1 MRATGLA
8 KPDEGTRQDRLAARR
23 WLRVLD
29 ACLYALEDASER
41 GETVVPERLVAKL
54 SMHVRGLHAGMSTA
68 DALDRVF
75 QQQQVA
81 MLGCHGPDCFTEA
94 EARALTDRIKSGVGQ
109 ASLLLLEAHKRRVWA
124 VLGYR
129 TWETYV
135 RQEFGLSRTRS
146 YELVYHGEVIREI
159 QAATGMFGI
168 PNITPYV
175 ALQVRANLEEVT
187 EALKV
192 RTRNARSEAESAAV
206 VAEVLEHLRARL
218 ARHRSTRPSPASPE
232 DRKANVDAGELAG
245 AGQRLDIVDRR
256 RLLDAIRYL
265 AAMPAVREVIAQIEA
280 GDEEDSLLARR
291 AAQWLSEFAETWTE
305 TPNQEGRLLRSA
317 AS

>member
-1 MRATGLA
+1 MGVTGLA
-8 KPDEGTRQDRLAARR
+8 KPDERKRQDRRAARK

-29 ACLYALEDASER
+29 ACLYVLEDASER
-41 GETVVPERLVAKL
+41 GETEVSERLVAKL
-54 SMHVRGLHAGMSTA
+54 STHVRGLHAGMSTA
-68 DALDRVF
+68 EALDRVF
-75 QQQQVA
+75 EQQQVA
-81 MLGCHGPDCFTEA
+81 MLGCHPPDCITEP

-109 ASLLLLEAHKRRVWA
+109 VSLLLLEAHKRRAWA
-124 VLGYR
+124 VLGYH
-129 TWETYV
+129 TWEMYV
-135 RQEFGLSRTRS
+135 RKEFGLSRTRS

-187 EALKV
+187 EVLKV

-206 VAEVLEHLRARL
+206 VAEVVEHLRARL
-218 ARHRSTRPSPASPE
+218 ARRRATRRSTASAE
-232 DRKANVDAGELAG
+232 GRNADVDAGELAG

-256 RLLDAIRYL
+256 RLLDAIGYL
-265 AAMPAVREVIAQIEA
+265 AAMPAVGEVIAQIDA
-280 GDEEDSLLARR
+280 ADEENSLLARR
-291 AAQWLSEFAETWTE
+291 AAHWLSEFAETWTE
-305 TPNQEGRLLRSA
+305 APNQEGRFLRSA